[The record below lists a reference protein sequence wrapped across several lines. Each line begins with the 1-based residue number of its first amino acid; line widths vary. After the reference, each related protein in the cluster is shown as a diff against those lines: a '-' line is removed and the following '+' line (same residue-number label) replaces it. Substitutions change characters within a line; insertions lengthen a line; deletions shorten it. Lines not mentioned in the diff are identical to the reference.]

1 MSSDK
6 DFKKSE
12 NRNLN
17 ITEASLNE
25 LLTNITISLLT
36 LHMWTRPV
44 TVNSTEYRNM
54 YHFSRPLN
62 LILPYVLCLG
72 IGLIIVIVG
81 LLSMWQNGVPAT
93 DGGFVQVMM
102 ATRGRTEMETLVLQ
116 HGLANPGALS
126 EKLQDLRIRY
136 GELVV
141 GEERMADDVGKRCG
155 FGTMEETISLRKRR

>member
-1 MSSDK
+1 MSSDD
-6 DFKKSE
+6 DFKKNE

-17 ITEASLNE
+17 ITESSLNE

-36 LHMWTRPV
+36 LRMWTQPV

-62 LILPYVLCLG
+62 LILPYSLCLG
-72 IGLIIVIVG
+72 IGLVIVTLG

-102 ATRGRTEMETLVLQ
+102 ATRRRTEMESFVLR
-116 HGLANPGALS
+116 H
-126 EKLQDLRIRY
+126 
-136 GELVV
+136 
-141 GEERMADDVGKRCG
+141 
-155 FGTMEETISLRKRR
+155 